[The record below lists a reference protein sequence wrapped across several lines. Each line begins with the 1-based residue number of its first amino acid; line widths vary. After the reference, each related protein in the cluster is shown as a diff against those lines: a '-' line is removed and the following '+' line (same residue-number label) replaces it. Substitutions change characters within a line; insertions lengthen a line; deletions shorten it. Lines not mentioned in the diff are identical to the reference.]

1 MRRVLL
7 VAAVLL
13 WTAAFS
19 GCCGYV
25 RTYHAP
31 VPGNLLST
39 VNRLNRKTRSL
50 RAKAKADQFT
60 SKGRVKLTV
69 FLLVERPGKLRFEA
83 TVLDNTV
90 AILTS
95 DGSNFASIDFKK
107 HVAYRGP
114 ASPCNIARIFR
125 IPLSPEH
132 VGVVMM
138 GGVPVLRHDSV
149 RVSWDKCTGAEVLTL
164 KNTGSKLT
172 QKIYLKRRKGMWQIT
187 GSKIYDGRGRKL
199 VSLKFKRFKRKG
211 GRWVPHLIHFV
222 MRKPYTDVL
231 IRFDKLV
238 VNIDIPQKA
247 FTLEPPSKL
256 PERWLTCPPVK
267 QLPFLPVAAA
277 KPAPSATRPAQRA
290 EPRPSP
296 PAPRPAPRAE
306 PRPSPPAPRP
316 APRAEPRPSPSA
328 PRPATRPAR

>member
-1 MRRVLL
+1 MNRALL
-7 VAAVLL
+7 AASGLMCC
-13 WTAAFS
+13 AAFG

-25 RTYHAP
+25 RQYHAP
-31 VPGNLLST
+31 VPGNLLSS
-39 VNRLNRKTRSL
+39 VNRLNRKTRSF

-69 FLLVERPGKLRFEA
+69 YLLVERPGKLRFEA
-83 TVLDNTV
+83 TVMDNTV

-132 VGVVMM
+132 VAIVMM
-138 GGVPVLRHDSV
+138 GGVPVLKHDSV
-149 RVSWDKCTGAEVLTL
+149 RVSWDKCSGAEVLTL
-164 KNTGSKLT
+164 KNAASKLT
-172 QKIYLKRRKGMWQIT
+172 QKIYLKRRKGMWQVT
-187 GSKIYDGRGRKL
+187 GSKVYDRRGRKL

-231 IRFDKLV
+231 IRFDKLA
-238 VNIDIPQKA
+238 VNIDIPPKA
-247 FTLEPPSKL
+247 FTLESPSKL

-267 QLPFLPVAAA
+267 QLPFLPVRVTK
-277 KPAPSATRPAQRA
+277 KPRPTPPIGRPGPRPVTSV
-290 EPRPSP
+290 PRPS
-296 PAPRPAPRAE
+296 ARPAE
-306 PRPSPPAPRP
+306 SRP
-316 APRAEPRPSPSA
+316 AS
-328 PRPATRPAR
+328 RPASR

>member
-1 MRRVLL
+1 M
-7 VAAVLL
+7 
-13 WTAAFS
+13 
-19 GCCGYV
+19 
-25 RTYHAP
+25 
-31 VPGNLLST
+31 T
-39 VNRLNRKTRSL
+39 VY
-50 RAKAKADQFT
+50 
-60 SKGRVKLTV
+60 
-69 FLLVERPGKLRFEA
+69 LLVERPGKLRFEA
-83 TVLDNTV
+83 TVMDNTV
-90 AILTS
+90 AVLTT

-125 IPLSPEH
+125 IPLFPEH

-138 GGVPVLRHDSV
+138 GGVPVLKHDSV
-149 RVSWDKCTGAEVLTL
+149 RVSWDKCSGAEVLTL
-164 KNTGSKLT
+164 KNTASKLT

-187 GSKIYDGRGRKL
+187 GSKIYDRRGRKL

-238 VNIDIPQKA
+238 VNINIPQKA

-256 PERWLTCPPVK
+256 PERWLTCPPLK

-277 KPAPSATRPAQRA
+277 KK
-290 EPRPSP
+290 
-296 PAPRPAPRAE
+296 PRPAPRA
-306 PRPSPPAPRP
+306 RPSEPRP
-316 APRAEPRPSPSA
+316 APRARPSK
-328 PRPATRPAR
+328 PRPASRARPSETGPVK